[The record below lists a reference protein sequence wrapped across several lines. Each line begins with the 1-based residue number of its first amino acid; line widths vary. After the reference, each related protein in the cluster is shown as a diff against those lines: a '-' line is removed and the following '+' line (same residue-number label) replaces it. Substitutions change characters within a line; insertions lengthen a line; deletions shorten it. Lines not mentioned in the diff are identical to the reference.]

1 MSPDGEAI
9 VTGAGDE
16 TLRFWNVF
24 NKTRSTKVRK
34 HRQQTPPILIPAE
47 NINQVSSFFVSGIC
61 ISFKSLQEDTV
72 TLSTFFFFFLKEIK
86 SCHHRRIAQPP
97 GAKDIK
103 YNQRLIVSFL
113 FTKGMTATPS
123 FIFIF

>member
-34 HRQQTPPILIPAE
+34 QQTPPILIPAE

-72 TLSTFFFFFLKEIK
+72 TLSTFFKRNKILP
-86 SCHHRRIAQPP
+86 SSADSSAA